1 MPTIFRLLSN
11 MKKQPLILFSV
22 IALAFFAFFG
32 KNVYSLKDGNTCVK
46 CHTDE
51 QKIRSL
57 YMPPK
62 IEFREEEG
70 EG

>member
-1 MPTIFRLLSN
+1 MAKIIRFLSN
-11 MKKQPLILFSV
+11 MKKHTLVFS
-22 IALAFFAFFG
+22 ITALVLFAFFP
-32 KNVYSLKDGNTCVK
+32 KNVYSLKDGNTCVQ

-57 YMPPK
+57 YVPPK